1 MASQISHQLLI
12 YHSDS
17 KIYERIISRRLPQL
31 KIRSASHPK
40 EALGFVEEAEIILA
54 WQIPDGL
61 LKRAKRLQWFSSIGA
76 GNEHLVKNRYLPK
89 RVTLTKA
96 TVYGEMMAE
105 YVFAYLLYFSRNIGK
120 HLRDQRNKI
129 WDQARPGRLR
139 GKVLGILGLGSVGK
153 EIAQRGKQFGMNVLG
168 LKRIPEPVEYV
179 DQVFGQDDLIRLLPW
194 VDYLVDVLPLTPQT
208 YHILGEKE
216 LALLQ
221 EGAFLFSMG
230 RGKTIDEKALQKVL
244 LTRKIRAVLDV
255 FEKEPLPPKSKLW
268 GVKNVI
274 ITPHVSG
281 ISIPEEISEEFVK
294 NYEGW
299 AGGKPLTNLV
309 DREKGY

>member
-1 MASQISHQLLI
+1 MLPQISHKLLI

-17 KIYERIISRRLPQL
+17 KVYERIIWKRLPQL

-40 EALGFVEEAEIILA
+40 EALDFVEEAEIILA
-54 WQIPDGL
+54 WQIPDEL
-61 LKRAKRLQWFSSIGA
+61 LKRAKRLQWFSSMGA
-76 GNEHLVKNRYLPK
+76 GNEHLVKNPYLPK
-89 RVTLTKA
+89 EVTLTKA

-105 YVFAYLLYFSRNIGK
+105 YVFAYLLYFSRNVDK
-120 HLRDQRNKI
+120 HLKDQRKKV
-129 WDQARPGRLR
+129 WDQVRPGRLR

-153 EIAQRGKQFGMNVLG
+153 EIANRGKQFGMNVLG
-168 LKRIPEPVEYV
+168 LKRIPEPVENV
-179 DQVFGQDDLIRLLPW
+179 DQVFGQDDLDRLIPL

-208 YHILGEKE
+208 HHILGEKD
-216 LALLQ
+216 LALLK

-244 LTRKIRAVLDV
+244 LTKKIQAVLDV

-268 GVKNVI
+268 GLKNVI

-299 AGGKPLTNLV
+299 VRGEPLTNRV
-309 DREKGY
+309 DRGKGY

>member
-1 MASQISHQLLI
+1 MASRASHKLLI

-31 KIRSASHPK
+31 KIRSASRPK

-54 WQIPDGL
+54 WQIPDGV
-61 LKRAKRLQWFSSIGA
+61 LKRAKRLQWFSSMGA
-76 GNEHLVKNRYLPK
+76 GNEHLVKNPYLPK
-89 RVTLTKA
+89 EVTFTKA

-105 YVFAYLLYFSRNIGK
+105 YVFAYLLYFSRNVDK
-120 HLRDQRNKI
+120 HLKDQRKKI
-129 WDQARPGRLR
+129 WDRVRPGRLR

-153 EIAQRGKQFGMNVLG
+153 EIAKRGKQFGMNVLG
-168 LKRIPEPVEYV
+168 LKRIPESVENV
-179 DQVFGQDDLIRLLPW
+179 DQVFGQYDLDRLIPS
-194 VDYLVDVLPLTPQT
+194 VDYLVNILPLTAQT

-216 LALLQ
+216 LALLK
-221 EGAFLFSMG
+221 EGAFLFSVG

-244 LTRKIRAVLDV
+244 LSKKIQAVLDV

-268 GVKNVI
+268 GLRNVI

-281 ISIPEEISEEFVK
+281 ISMPEEISEEFVK
-294 NYEGW
+294 NYEAWVRGE
-299 AGGKPLTNLV
+299 PLTNLV
-309 DREKGY
+309 DRGKGY